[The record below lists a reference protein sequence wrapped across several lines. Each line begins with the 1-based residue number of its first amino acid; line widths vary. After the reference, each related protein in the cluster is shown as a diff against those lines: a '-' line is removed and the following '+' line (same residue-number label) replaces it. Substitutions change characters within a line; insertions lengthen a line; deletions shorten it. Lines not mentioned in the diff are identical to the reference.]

1 MAVCTNA
8 LCQGPEQCT
17 QTVQYR
23 SESINYDLGHLDKTI
38 IEILSTHRHTDP
50 QTHRP
55 IHKPGYRVAS

>member
-38 IEILSTHRHTDP
+38 IEILSTEPATDT
-50 QTHRP
+50 QTCLLIRSA
-55 IHKPGYRVAS
+55 IKNKIL